1 MPLADSAAAYE
12 FEEQGTI
19 ETALGTEVSIFDLRV
34 MA

>member
-1 MPLADSAAAYE
+1 MTLADPVAACK
-12 FEEQGTI
+12 FEERGTI